1 MNSIARLRFDVMRLA
16 EALAERG
23 ELKPRIEQLGVRV
36 VANARYQEGEEP
48 AENAGELLEQ
58 LTDAVDRHA
67 LLIARINKTNTA
79 TPVGDRTL
87 TDALAE
93 RDALQTRHRALTAA
107 ADAASGGK
115 DRYGRQLRSELAYVS
130 ALSVRDLRRTTDDLA
145 RRIRRVDLEIQRVNW
160 EVDLIDE

>member
-1 MNSIARLRFDVMRLA
+1 MNTTGRLRFDAMRLA
-16 EALAERG
+16 EALSERG
-23 ELKPRIEQLGVRV
+23 ELKRRIEQLGTRI

-48 AENAGELLEQ
+48 AENAGELLDQ
-58 LTDAVDRHA
+58 LTDAIDRHA

-79 TPVGDRTL
+79 TRVGDRTL

-93 RDALQTRHRALTAA
+93 RDALQARHRALTAA
-107 ADAASGGK
+107 ADAASGSR

-145 RRIRRVDLEIQRVNW
+145 RRIRQVDMEIQRVNW

>member
-23 ELKPRIEQLGVRV
+23 ELKRRIEQLGVRV

-79 TPVGDRTL
+79 TPSETGPSPMRWPNGTL
-87 TDALAE
+87 CRRGT
-93 RDALQTRHRALTAA
+93 
-107 ADAASGGK
+107 
-115 DRYGRQLRSELAYVS
+115 
-130 ALSVRDLRRTTDDLA
+130 VR
-145 RRIRRVDLEIQRVNW
+145 
-160 EVDLIDE
+160 